1 MRKFLIA
8 SHGRLASGIKSS
20 LDILLGASKNVTV
33 LDAYVDESNIPSQIE
48 EFYASLNPQDQA
60 ILLTDLY
67 GGSVNQM
74 LYQTLNRQP
83 KPILVAGVNLA
94 LVLELVADCESEL
107 TLDQLQET
115 IEVSRS
121 MLRLVQQDEECASEE
136 EFF

>member
-8 SHGRLASGIKSS
+8 SHGRLASGMKSS